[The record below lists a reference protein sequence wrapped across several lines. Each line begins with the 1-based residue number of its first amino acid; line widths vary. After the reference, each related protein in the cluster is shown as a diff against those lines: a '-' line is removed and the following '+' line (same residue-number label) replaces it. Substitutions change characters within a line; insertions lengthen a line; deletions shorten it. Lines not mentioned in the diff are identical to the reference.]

1 MRRLSLKGAIF
12 GALSALTLLGGC
24 ATVEDVERAQK
35 TADNALATANSAQS
49 AANDA
54 HQAAAKAMATAQSA
68 QQTAQNAQASAD
80 KAIASVEGT
89 NQQLAALSAKGRRGE
104 RD

>member
-1 MRRLSLKGAIF
+1 MRRFSFKGAMF

-54 HQAAAKAMATAQSA
+54 HQAAAAAMAQAQTA
-68 QQTAQNAQASAD
+68 QQTAQDAKAGAD
-80 KAIASVEGT
+80 RALADLGESKSQI
-89 NQQLAALSAKGRRGE
+89 AALMEKHRRGE

>member
-54 HQAAAKAMATAQSA
+54 HQAASAAMAAAQTAQT
-68 QQTAQNAQASAD
+68 TAQNAQATAD
-80 KAIASVEGT
+80 KAVAENASQS
-89 NQQLAALSAKGRRGE
+89 QQMAALLEKHRRGE